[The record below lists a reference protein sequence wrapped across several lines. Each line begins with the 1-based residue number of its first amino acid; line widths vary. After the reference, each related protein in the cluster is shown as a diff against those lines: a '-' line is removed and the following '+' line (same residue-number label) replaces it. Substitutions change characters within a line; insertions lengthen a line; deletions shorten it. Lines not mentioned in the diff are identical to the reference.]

1 MRFCLSTL
9 KGPVPF
15 WCSFPKKERCLCF
28 HLLITCASTK
38 IILVVLDDRFCFL
51 FHFFFTISCLMKRVI
66 SCFNVALLS
75 FKTLL
80 MFKTARLPSNACS
93 LHRFPEL
100 QLNRCSFL
108 DSRCFCLFKKCVIWE
123 LSFQMLWVTWTGLFL
138 RWPNVHCMSCHLF
151 VLSKKCKKNKIKNPM
166 KNKINLNKLCENPIK
181 LLTDVMVKKWLFSW
195 CFKSMF
201 AVLFNASFQYRL

>member
-28 HLLITCASTK
+28 HLPITCASTK

-51 FHFFFTISCLMKRVI
+51 FHFFFFTHGITISCLMKRVI

-80 MFKTARLPSNACS
+80 MFKTARLPSNARS

-123 LSFQMLWVTWTGLFL
+123 LCFQMLWVTSTDLFL
-138 RWPNVHCMSCHLF
+138 RSPNVYCMSCHLF
-151 VLSKKCKKNKIKNPM
+151 VLSKKCKKIK
-166 KNKINLNKLCENPIK
+166 
-181 LLTDVMVKKWLFSW
+181 
-195 CFKSMF
+195 
-201 AVLFNASFQYRL
+201 